1 MGDRS
6 GRKTVLCSLFI
17 VLAVLAAGPARADEP
32 NVRSLAAGIGFDNFS
47 RTVVWSGDDA
57 PSRLLGNAL
66 TARAEIGV
74 GDTLVFSLFA
84 GLSFSDFS
92 GLTFDGLPIGLRFA
106 GSSISGFALGFE
118 AERSLKRL
126 GDFEIGAAGRFVYNF
141 GLSRTWPLEGFAV
154 EGQATGQPNWL
165 ELAAGPRVAYLFF
178 GRVVPYVE
186 VTARLLWAGFR
197 MTELLDDLEGREMKK
212 VRGDFAVAVAMG
224 ADARVSSRLT
234 VKGKAGILPYAG
246 GVDTLFS
253 VGVLYGF

>member
-6 GRKTVLCSLFI
+6 GRKTVLCSLF
-17 VLAVLAAGPARADEP
+17 VLGVLVAGPARADEP

-57 PSRLLGNAL
+57 PSRLVSNMIM
-66 TARAEIGV
+66 ARAEIGL
-74 GDTLVFSLFA
+74 GEGLVFNLFA

-92 GLTFDGLPIGLRFA
+92 GLKFDTLPISLQFA
-106 GSSISGFALGFE
+106 GSPISGFVLWVE
-118 AERSLKRL
+118 AEKSLKRL

-154 EGQATGQPNWL
+154 EGRATGQPNWL

-186 VTARLLWAGFR
+186 VTARMLWAGFR
-197 MTELLDDLEGREMKK
+197 MTEVLGDLEGREMKK
-212 VRGDFAVAVAMG
+212 VHGDFGVAVALG
-224 ADARVSSRLT
+224 ADARVSSRIT

-246 GVDTLFS
+246 GVDTVFS